1 MSLYSIPQSNTNMRE
16 LSLLEYRYQPIV
28 DAIPQPLSSSP
39 SRTTLNRLGEIA
51 DVLILVAN
59 EIGTILDEIDD
70 IMATLI
76 RESKYLGWEQKMDKF
91 GWLGR
96 YYYRDTVDTFRELD
110 ELRGNVTALRG
121 MMYEDVL
128 SLQYE

>member
-1 MSLYSIPQSNTNMRE
+1 MRE